1 MHEVVSV
8 HGGLTGVAKQTAKP
22 SSNGGNSESAG
33 KGDRNDSE
41 AATGRNCFMGKSNAN
56 NHVQMIKSPSDTTIY
71 APALKR
77 NGIGIVNRDIGMAEK
92 GGMIR
97 VGDMKFSGHVLK
109 QGLDQHE
116 SVIMQVALSEG
127 NGNQIDKTVE
137 HFVEAVQIEHENRE
151 NCELVMDR
159 ERRHASQQGDS
170 GFQQAKDHADRAL
183 IEAEKF
189 EATVAQPNGMYNL
202 GDNNQVI
209 RQVIEHPGNMDNI
222 DGLQSVIPNIGSGV
236 SDDDF
241 FHLTCHIEPSLIH
254 KIENGEFVELEK
266 LLPKDKFHRN
276 EENRLEWMQRQGR
289 TLLVPA

>member
-1 MHEVVSV
+1 M
-8 HGGLTGVAKQTAKP
+8 Q
-22 SSNGGNSESAG
+22 
-33 KGDRNDSE
+33 
-41 AATGRNCFMGKSNAN
+41 AA
-56 NHVQMIKSPSDTTIY
+56 P
-71 APALKR
+71 
-77 NGIGIVNRDIGMAEK
+77 
-92 GGMIR
+92 
-97 VGDMKFSGHVLK
+97 
-109 QGLDQHE
+109 
-116 SVIMQVALSEG
+116 SEG

-170 GFQQAKDHADRAL
+170 GFQQAKDRADRAL

-189 EATVAQPNGMYNL
+189 KATVAQPNGMYNL

-209 RQVIEHPGNMDNI
+209 GQVIGHPGNMDNV
-222 DGLQSVIPNIGSGV
+222 DGLQSIIPNIGSGV

-266 LLPKDKFHRN
+266 LLPKDKFHYN
-276 EENRLEWMQRQGR
+276 EENRLEWVQRQGG
-289 TLLVPA
+289 TFLVPA